1 MVDTEKILVVDDELS
16 MREFLEIMLTKEGY
30 RVQTAVNGKKALD
43 LAERE
48 VFDLAIIDIR
58 MPKMD
63 GIETLI
69 RLKEI
74 SPETVIL
81 MITAYASTDTAIR
94 AMKQGAYD
102 YITKPFKIEEIKMTI
117 QKALEKKSLEAENTL
132 LRQAVEERYRWG
144 NIIGKSDKMR
154 EVFELIEKVSPT
166 KTNVLLSGESGTGK
180 ELVAKAVHYNSPR
193 KNKPFIVLNCGAIPE
208 NLLESELF
216 GHMRGAFTGAIANK
230 RGLFE
235 AADGGTIFL
244 DEIGELP
251 LPMQVKL
258 LRVIQDREFTR
269 VGGTDSIRVD
279 VRIIS
284 ATNKDIE
291 EAVRKGEFREDLFY
305 RLNVI
310 QLKLPN
316 LRERKE
322 DIPLLAQHFLK
333 VFSGELGKNIR
344 QISPGGMKLLMKY
357 DYPGNVRELQNMI
370 ERAVALEGSNV
381 LTAQNLSSY
390 VDEQHDLTRSEINLE
405 IPKEGIDLEKAVE
418 NLEKT
423 LILKALEK
431 TRGVKKRAAEL
442 LHINFRSMRYRLEK
456 YQIDNSDS

>member
-30 RVQTAVNGKKALD
+30 RVQTAADGKKAIA

-74 SPETVIL
+74 SPETVTL

-154 EVFELIEKVSPT
+154 EVFELVEKVSPT

-193 KNKPFIVLNCGAIPE
+193 KSKPFIVLNCGAIPE

-216 GHMRGAFTGAIANK
+216 GHMKGAFTGAIANK

-310 QLKLPN
+310 QLRLPN
-316 LRERKE
+316 LRERKA

-344 QISPGGMKLLMKY
+344 QISPGGMKLLMNY

-370 ERAVALEGSNV
+370 ERAVALESSDV

-390 VDEQHDLTRSEINLE
+390 VNEQRDLTKSEINLE
-405 IPKEGIDLEKAVE
+405 IPKEGIDLEKVVE

>member
-1 MVDTEKILVVDDELS
+1 